1 MAILIVGPNHS
12 PTREVGPIDD
22 SFLGNVDP
30 LAIDTHT
37 IVTVL
42 AFPIGVVDALRIRAV
57 AARALAAVQA
67 LIPMIQLRMTRIM
80 SPSGPMCK
88 N

>member
-1 MAILIVGPNHS
+1 MIIGPNHR

-22 SFLGNVDP
+22 SFPGNVDP
-30 LAIDTHT
+30 LAIDTHA

-42 AFPIGVVDALRIRAV
+42 AFPIGVIDALRIRAV

-67 LIPMIQLRMTRIM
+67 LIPMIQLRVTRIV
-80 SPSGPMCK
+80 SAGWPICK